1 MLEWFRKVE
10 ELWKDAIK
18 DGLVWISPEQWG
30 KIVSHRVITVISN
43 VNKHLAANC
52 TFVLDFKLGKVDLR
66 GHDRIKCCGF
76 GRAIQF

>member
-1 MLEWFRKVE
+1 M
-10 ELWKDAIK
+10 
-18 DGLVWISPEQWG
+18 
-30 KIVSHRVITVISN
+30 SHRVITVISN

-76 GRAIQF
+76 GRAIQYQKHRKSMFSNLGKNEMECDIECISWAI